1 MIRFLFEFKNQNYFR
16 PRGRGR
22 PLSREAKVLLAT
34 SNNPEE
40 IKYCDMRSRNNVAGQ
55 MWCLK
60 RKGNL
65 EAKTNFL
72 EVETIR
78 NTKLKQKVRD
88 LETLKIKLLRHL
100 NDFKL
105 TKEEERGVEAAREK
119 ILDFE
124 IMMWFTF
131 LFIL

>member
-1 MIRFLFEFKNQNYFR
+1 
-16 PRGRGR
+16 
-22 PLSREAKVLLAT
+22 
-34 SNNPEE
+34 
-40 IKYCDMRSRNNVAGQ
+40 MRSRNNVAGQ
-55 MWCLK
+55 MCRLK